1 MKYFK
6 GFFKINGR
14 RGWGN
19 IMENVLVLVSED
31 MDEEL
36 TKEVG
41 EEEVTRAVFQLGVY
55 KSPRPDG
62 FSGVFFQKYWE

>member
-1 MKYFK
+1 
-6 GFFKINGR
+6 
-14 RGWGN
+14 
-19 IMENVLVLVSED
+19 MENVPVLVSKD
-31 MDEEL
+31 MNEEL